1 MLRTMSP
8 PPGIAQLWNFSAFG
22 SKRTI
27 VFGLAKD
34 SLYQSAPLVKT
45 MPYGSDFGPLGDC
58 HSVTLPVLI
67 SSRPRKPR
75 AKSVYQTMSSGLMA
89 IRRGRAPALG
99 NGYSVI
105 AIVFASMLATLL
117 VPKSTKNTTFFEF
130 KAMP

>member
-8 PPGIAQLWNFSAFG
+8 PPGVSHVWNFSAFG

-58 HSVTLPVLI
+58 HSVTLPMQHRAGRGSPVQN
-67 SSRPRKPR
+67 PRTRSYRR
-75 AKSVYQTMSSGLMA
+75 ARWLTDAAAHPG
-89 IRRGRAPALG
+89 PAAGIL
-99 NGYSVI
+99 
-105 AIVFASMLATLL
+105 
-117 VPKSTKNTTFFEF
+117 
-130 KAMP
+130 

>member
-8 PPGIAQLWNFSAFG
+8 PPGIAHVWNFSAFG

-58 HSVTLPVLI
+58 HSSTLPVAT

-75 AKSVYQTMSSGLMA
+75 AKSAYQIISSGEMA
-89 IRRGRAPALG
+89 ICPRVQLVG
-99 NGYSVI
+99 
-105 AIVFASMLATLL
+105 AICQRYG
-117 VPKSTKNTTFFEF
+117 
-130 KAMP
+130 